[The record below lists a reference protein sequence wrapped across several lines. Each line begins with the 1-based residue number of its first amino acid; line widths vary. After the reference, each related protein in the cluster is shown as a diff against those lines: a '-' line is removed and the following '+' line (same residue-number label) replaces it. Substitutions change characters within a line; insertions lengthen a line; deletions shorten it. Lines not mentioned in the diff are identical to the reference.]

1 MRAIYLP
8 SIALLVMLLAILLAV
23 LTILAVWSLNGIS
36 VHVADAGTS
45 DIVVDDAGRLLH
57 LMKDHAHVAGWLI
70 VKLALRLGANYHTYF
85 CPPSSDYQ
93 ARIVVVVSDETNT
106 MCALAIIRAL
116 PNADGTNSL
125 ITSFCRPCAK
135 VASLLKRDSC
145 VPLMKIRFMFP

>member
-8 SIALLVMLLAILLAV
+8 SMVLLVMLLAVLLAAFTV
-23 LTILAVWSLNGIS
+23 LAVWSLNGIR

-45 DIVVDDAGRLLH
+45 NVVVDDTGRLTH

-70 VKLALRLGANYHTYF
+70 VKLALRQGANYSTYF

-93 ARIVVVVSDETNT
+93 ARIVIVVSDETNT
-106 MCALAIIRAL
+106 MCALAIVRAM

-135 VASLLKRDSC
+135 VATLLKRDSC
-145 VPLMKIRFMFP
+145 TPLTKIRFVFP